1 MENSNQRYDQ
11 YKEKEDMD
19 PNKML
24 PNNNTNNNARIPFQ
38 NIKDNNKLSSQ
49 TNNQNEKVSFKDTKL
64 ENKIEKLNNNISQS
78 QEINM
83 EIEDLFQN
91 NNMKGSQSTSDSK
104 NVIHSSELKDNHINI
119 NCANSNIITTT
130 HNNILLFED
139 KPNLQPQIPIPNP
152 VMYQLSEI
160 RKAIEEEKEIDIFK
174 IEYKSKEEYI
184 LISAEYINDIY
195 SNLLSDE
202 KNLKVKPNF
211 GYMEQVQT
219 DIDQNMRGILI
230 DWLYDIHDKCHYK
243 DETLYQMIWIIDTY
257 LSMVQVP
264 RTKLQLVGA
273 AALLISCKEHEITFL
288 KLHEIAYLTANAYT
302 TEEIAKMEN
311 TILKKLSFNIIAPAP
326 LDFYNIISKAF
337 KFDKKQY
344 LLGKYFLE
352 TYLISYESVKYPASV
367 VGVSCA
373 YIVMKFFKF
382 INYNELYSKD
392 FINSSNPQ
400 KSIKEAAR
408 EICFIMKGI
417 DSSRLSAV
425 KNKYSTNENLNVV
438 QLLEE
443 QEMGKG
449 KDL

>member
-1 MENSNQRYDQ
+1 
-11 YKEKEDMD
+11 
-19 PNKML
+19 ML

-49 TNNQNEKVSFKDTKL
+49 MNNQNEKVSFKDTKL

-83 EIEDLFQN
+83 EIEDMFQN

-130 HNNILLFED
+130 GNNILLFED

-302 TEEIAKMEN
+302 TKEIAKMEN

-352 TYLISYESVKYPASV
+352 TYLICYESVKYPASV

>member
-1 MENSNQRYDQ
+1 
-11 YKEKEDMD
+11 
-19 PNKML
+19 ML

-392 FINSSNPQ
+392 LINSSNPQ

>member
-1 MENSNQRYDQ
+1 
-11 YKEKEDMD
+11 
-19 PNKML
+19 ML

-83 EIEDLFQN
+83 EIEDMFQN

-288 KLHEIAYLTANAYT
+288 KLHEIAFLTANAYT

>member
-1 MENSNQRYDQ
+1 
-11 YKEKEDMD
+11 
-19 PNKML
+19 ML

-83 EIEDLFQN
+83 EIEDMFQN

-104 NVIHSSELKDNHINI
+104 NVIHSSELKDNHINM

>member
-1 MENSNQRYDQ
+1 
-11 YKEKEDMD
+11 
-19 PNKML
+19 ML

-273 AALLISCKEHEITFL
+273 AALLISCKEHEITFM
-288 KLHEIAYLTANAYT
+288 KLHEIAFLTANAYT

>member
-1 MENSNQRYDQ
+1 
-11 YKEKEDMD
+11 
-19 PNKML
+19 ML

-273 AALLISCKEHEITFL
+273 AALLISCKEHEITFMR
-288 KLHEIAYLTANAYT
+288 LHEIAFLTANAYT

>member
-1 MENSNQRYDQ
+1 
-11 YKEKEDMD
+11 
-19 PNKML
+19 ML

-49 TNNQNEKVSFKDTKL
+49 TKNHNEKVSFKDTKL

-83 EIEDLFQN
+83 EIEDMFQN

-288 KLHEIAYLTANAYT
+288 KLHEIAFLTANAYT

>member
-1 MENSNQRYDQ
+1 
-11 YKEKEDMD
+11 
-19 PNKML
+19 ML

-230 DWLYDIHDKCHYK
+230 DWLYDIHYKCHYK

-288 KLHEIAYLTANAYT
+288 KLHEIAFLTANAYT

-311 TILKKLSFNIIAPAP
+311 TILKKLSFNIIAPSQ

-443 QEMGKG
+443 QEMGNG

>member
-1 MENSNQRYDQ
+1 
-11 YKEKEDMD
+11 
-19 PNKML
+19 ML
-24 PNNNTNNNARIPFQ
+24 PNNNSNNNARIPFQ

-49 TNNQNEKVSFKDTKL
+49 MNNQNEKVSFKDTKL

-83 EIEDLFQN
+83 EIEDMFQS

>member
-1 MENSNQRYDQ
+1 
-11 YKEKEDMD
+11 
-19 PNKML
+19 ML

-49 TNNQNEKVSFKDTKL
+49 MNNQNEKVSFKDTKL

-83 EIEDLFQN
+83 EIEDMFQN

-288 KLHEIAYLTANAYT
+288 KLHEIAFLTANAYT

-417 DSSRLSAV
+417 DTSRLSAV

>member
-1 MENSNQRYDQ
+1 
-11 YKEKEDMD
+11 
-19 PNKML
+19 ML

-49 TNNQNEKVSFKDTKL
+49 RNNQNEKVSFKDTKL

-174 IEYKSKEEYI
+174 IEYKSKEEFI

-273 AALLISCKEHEITFL
+273 AALLISCKEHEITSL
-288 KLHEIAYLTANAYT
+288 KLHEIAFLTANAYT

-326 LDFYNIISKAF
+326 LDFYNIISKAL

-352 TYLISYESVKYPASV
+352 TYLICYESVKYPASV

-392 FINSSNPQ
+392 LINSSNPQ

>member
-1 MENSNQRYDQ
+1 
-11 YKEKEDMD
+11 
-19 PNKML
+19 ML

-78 QEINM
+78 QEISM

-288 KLHEIAYLTANAYT
+288 KLHEIAFLTANAYT

-400 KSIKEAAR
+400 KSIKDAAR

>member
-1 MENSNQRYDQ
+1 
-11 YKEKEDMD
+11 
-19 PNKML
+19 ML

-119 NCANSNIITTT
+119 DCANSNIITTT

-257 LSMVQVP
+257 LSMVKVQ

-273 AALLISCKEHEITFL
+273 AALLISCKEHEITFM

>member
-1 MENSNQRYDQ
+1 
-11 YKEKEDMD
+11 
-19 PNKML
+19 ML

-49 TNNQNEKVSFKDTKL
+49 MNNQNEKVSFKDTKL

-174 IEYKSKEEYI
+174 IEYKSKEEFI

-352 TYLISYESVKYPASV
+352 TYLICYESVKYPASV

>member
-1 MENSNQRYDQ
+1 
-11 YKEKEDMD
+11 
-19 PNKML
+19 ML

-49 TNNQNEKVSFKDTKL
+49 MNNQNEKVSFKDTKL

-83 EIEDLFQN
+83 EIEDMFQN

-104 NVIHSSELKDNHINI
+104 NVIHSFELKDNHINI

-257 LSMVQVP
+257 LSMVQVQ

-273 AALLISCKEHEITFL
+273 AALLISCKEHEITFMR
-288 KLHEIAYLTANAYT
+288 LHEIAFLTANAYT

-311 TILKKLSFNIIAPAP
+311 TILKKLSFNIIAPSQ

-417 DSSRLSAV
+417 DTSRLSAV

>member
-1 MENSNQRYDQ
+1 
-11 YKEKEDMD
+11 
-19 PNKML
+19 ML

-64 ENKIEKLNNNISQS
+64 ENKIEKMNNNISQS

>member
-1 MENSNQRYDQ
+1 
-11 YKEKEDMD
+11 
-19 PNKML
+19 ML

-49 TNNQNEKVSFKDTKL
+49 MNNQNEKVSFKDTKL

-174 IEYKSKEEYI
+174 IEYKSKEEFI

-273 AALLISCKEHEITFL
+273 AALLISCKEHEITSL
-288 KLHEIAYLTANAYT
+288 KLHEIAFLTANAYT

-352 TYLISYESVKYPASV
+352 TYLICYESVKYPASV

-400 KSIKEAAR
+400 KSIKDAAR

>member
-1 MENSNQRYDQ
+1 
-11 YKEKEDMD
+11 
-19 PNKML
+19 ML

-174 IEYKSKEEYI
+174 IEYKSKEESI

-392 FINSSNPQ
+392 LINSSNPQ

>member
-1 MENSNQRYDQ
+1 
-11 YKEKEDMD
+11 
-19 PNKML
+19 ML

-49 TNNQNEKVSFKDTKL
+49 TDNQNEKVSFKDTKL

-352 TYLISYESVKYPASV
+352 TYLICYESIKYPASV

>member
-1 MENSNQRYDQ
+1 
-11 YKEKEDMD
+11 
-19 PNKML
+19 ML
-24 PNNNTNNNARIPFQ
+24 PNNNSNNNARIPFQ

-49 TNNQNEKVSFKDTKL
+49 TDNQNEKVSFKDTKL

>member
-1 MENSNQRYDQ
+1 
-11 YKEKEDMD
+11 
-19 PNKML
+19 ML

-49 TNNQNEKVSFKDTKL
+49 MNNQNEKVSFKDTKL

-83 EIEDLFQN
+83 EIEDMFQN

-104 NVIHSSELKDNHINI
+104 NVIHSFELKDNHINI

-174 IEYKSKEEYI
+174 IEYKSKEESI

-273 AALLISCKEHEITFL
+273 AALLISCKEHEITFMR
-288 KLHEIAYLTANAYT
+288 LHEIAFLTANAYT

-352 TYLISYESVKYPASV
+352 TYLICYESVKYPASV

-417 DSSRLSAV
+417 DSSRLSGV

>member
-1 MENSNQRYDQ
+1 
-11 YKEKEDMD
+11 
-19 PNKML
+19 ML

-49 TNNQNEKVSFKDTKL
+49 TNNQNQKVSFKDTKL

-83 EIEDLFQN
+83 EIEDMFQN

>member
-1 MENSNQRYDQ
+1 
-11 YKEKEDMD
+11 
-19 PNKML
+19 ML

-49 TNNQNEKVSFKDTKL
+49 MNNQNEKVSFKDTKL

-174 IEYKSKEEYI
+174 IEYKSKEEFI

-273 AALLISCKEHEITFL
+273 AALLISCKEHEITSL
-288 KLHEIAYLTANAYT
+288 KLHEIAFLTANAYT

-352 TYLISYESVKYPASV
+352 TYLICYESVKYPASV

-443 QEMGKG
+443 QEMGNG

>member
-1 MENSNQRYDQ
+1 
-11 YKEKEDMD
+11 
-19 PNKML
+19 ML

-49 TNNQNEKVSFKDTKL
+49 MNNQNKKVSFKDTKL

-130 HNNILLFED
+130 GNNILLFED

-174 IEYKSKEEYI
+174 IEYKSKEEFI

-273 AALLISCKEHEITFL
+273 AALLISCKEHEITFMR
-288 KLHEIAYLTANAYT
+288 LHEIAFLTANAYT

>member
-1 MENSNQRYDQ
+1 
-11 YKEKEDMD
+11 
-19 PNKML
+19 ML

-49 TNNQNEKVSFKDTKL
+49 MNNQNEKVSFKDTKL

-392 FINSSNPQ
+392 FTNSSNPQ

>member
-1 MENSNQRYDQ
+1 
-11 YKEKEDMD
+11 
-19 PNKML
+19 ML

-38 NIKDNNKLSSQ
+38 NIKVNNKLSSQ
-49 TNNQNEKVSFKDTKL
+49 TNNQNEKESFKDTKL

-288 KLHEIAYLTANAYT
+288 KLHEIAFLTANAYT

-311 TILKKLSFNIIAPAP
+311 TILKKLSFNIIAPSQ

-352 TYLISYESVKYPASV
+352 TYLISYESVKYPPSV

-392 FINSSNPQ
+392 LINSSNPQ

>member
-1 MENSNQRYDQ
+1 
-11 YKEKEDMD
+11 
-19 PNKML
+19 ML

-49 TNNQNEKVSFKDTKL
+49 MNNQNEKVSFKDTKL

-174 IEYKSKEEYI
+174 IEYKSKEEFI

-352 TYLISYESVKYPASV
+352 TYLICYESIKYPASV

>member
-1 MENSNQRYDQ
+1 
-11 YKEKEDMD
+11 
-19 PNKML
+19 ML
-24 PNNNTNNNARIPFQ
+24 PNNNTSNNARIPFQ

-49 TNNQNEKVSFKDTKL
+49 MNNQNEKVSFKDTKL

-83 EIEDLFQN
+83 EIEDLFQD

-174 IEYKSKEEYI
+174 IEYKSKEESI

-288 KLHEIAYLTANAYT
+288 KLHEIAYLTANSYT

>member
-1 MENSNQRYDQ
+1 
-11 YKEKEDMD
+11 
-19 PNKML
+19 ML

-392 FINSSNPQ
+392 FINSANPQ

>member
-1 MENSNQRYDQ
+1 
-11 YKEKEDMD
+11 
-19 PNKML
+19 ML

-49 TNNQNEKVSFKDTKL
+49 MNNQNEKVSFKDTKL

-352 TYLISYESVKYPASV
+352 TYLICYESVKYPASV

-392 FINSSNPQ
+392 LINSSNPQ

>member
-1 MENSNQRYDQ
+1 
-11 YKEKEDMD
+11 
-19 PNKML
+19 ML

-49 TNNQNEKVSFKDTKL
+49 MNNQNEKVSFKDTKL

-264 RTKLQLVGA
+264 RAKLQLVGA

-425 KNKYSTNENLNVV
+425 KNQYSTNENLNVV

>member
-1 MENSNQRYDQ
+1 
-11 YKEKEDMD
+11 
-19 PNKML
+19 ML
-24 PNNNTNNNARIPFQ
+24 PNNNTKNNARIPFQ

-49 TNNQNEKVSFKDTKL
+49 MNNQNEKVSFKDTKL

-311 TILKKLSFNIIAPAP
+311 TILKKLSFNIIAPSQ

-373 YIVMKFFKF
+373 YIVMKFFKL

>member
-1 MENSNQRYDQ
+1 
-11 YKEKEDMD
+11 
-19 PNKML
+19 ML

-288 KLHEIAYLTANAYT
+288 KLHEIAFLTANAYT

>member
-1 MENSNQRYDQ
+1 
-11 YKEKEDMD
+11 
-19 PNKML
+19 ML

-352 TYLISYESVKYPASV
+352 TYLISYESIKYPASV

-392 FINSSNPQ
+392 LINSSNPQ

>member
-1 MENSNQRYDQ
+1 
-11 YKEKEDMD
+11 
-19 PNKML
+19 ML

-288 KLHEIAYLTANAYT
+288 KLHEIAFLTANAYT

-352 TYLISYESVKYPASV
+352 TYLICYESIKYPASV

-392 FINSSNPQ
+392 LINSSNPQ

>member
-1 MENSNQRYDQ
+1 
-11 YKEKEDMD
+11 
-19 PNKML
+19 ML

-49 TNNQNEKVSFKDTKL
+49 MNNQNEKVSFKDTKL

-174 IEYKSKEEYI
+174 IEYKSKEESI

-288 KLHEIAYLTANAYT
+288 KLHEIAFLTANAYT

-400 KSIKEAAR
+400 KSIKDAAR

>member
-1 MENSNQRYDQ
+1 
-11 YKEKEDMD
+11 
-19 PNKML
+19 ML

-49 TNNQNEKVSFKDTKL
+49 MNNQNEKVSFKDTKL

-174 IEYKSKEEYI
+174 IEYKSKEEFI

-273 AALLISCKEHEITFL
+273 AALLISCKEHEITFMR
-288 KLHEIAYLTANAYT
+288 LHEIAFLTANAYT

>member
-1 MENSNQRYDQ
+1 
-11 YKEKEDMD
+11 
-19 PNKML
+19 ML

-49 TNNQNEKVSFKDTKL
+49 MNNQNEKVSFKDTKL

-174 IEYKSKEEYI
+174 IEYKSKEEFI

-273 AALLISCKEHEITFL
+273 AALLISCKEHEITSL
-288 KLHEIAYLTANAYT
+288 KLHEIAFLTANAYT

-311 TILKKLSFNIIAPAP
+311 TILKKLSFNIIAPSQ

-352 TYLISYESVKYPASV
+352 TYLICYESVKYPASV

-392 FINSSNPQ
+392 LINSSNPQ

-425 KNKYSTNENLNVV
+425 KNKYSTNENLNVA

-443 QEMGKG
+443 
-449 KDL
+449 